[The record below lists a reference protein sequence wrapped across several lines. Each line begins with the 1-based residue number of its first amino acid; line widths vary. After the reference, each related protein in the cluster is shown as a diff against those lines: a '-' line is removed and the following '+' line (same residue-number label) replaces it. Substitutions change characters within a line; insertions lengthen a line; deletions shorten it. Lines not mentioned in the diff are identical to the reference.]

1 MTLTAIVRDYIN
13 NIKKYKYLMS
23 ILVRKDIKKK
33 YKDSVLGVLWSFL
46 NPLLIMIVLTI
57 VFSNLFGTQISN
69 FPVYL
74 LTAKLLL
81 DFFKSSTNQGM
92 RSMRAY
98 SGLIK
103 KVPMPKY
110 IFTAAKVNSNFVFFL
125 ISLTVLIFVMIVTTH
140 GVTWN
145 VLYAPIFLIFLYLF
159 SFGAALILATVMV
172 FFRDVEHLYAVAM
185 TALGYASVVF
195 YPEEIIPEK
204 YMFLLW
210 FNPVYYYIEGFR
222 QVVYYGTPPDLSNI
236 IMCIVLGIGATV
248 VGMYVFQKN
257 QDKFILH
264 V

>member
-1 MTLTAIVRDYIN
+1 MTLTSIIRDYID

-23 ILVRKDIKKK
+23 ILVRKDFKKK

-46 NPLLIMIVLTI
+46 NPLLIMIIMTI
-57 VFSNLFGTQISN
+57 IFSNLFGTQIAN

-92 RSMRAY
+92 RSMRAHA
-98 SGLIK
+98 GLIK
-103 KVPMPKY
+103 KVPMPRY

-125 ISLTVLIFVMIVTTH
+125 ISLTVLISVMIVTTH
-140 GVTWN
+140 GITWY
-145 VLYAPIFLIFLYLF
+145 VLYAPIFLIFLYF
-159 SFGAALILATVMV
+159 MCFGASLILATIMV
-172 FFRDVEHLYAVAM
+172 FFRDIEHLHAVAM
-185 TALGYASVVF
+185 TALSYASVIF
-195 YPEEIIPEK
+195 YPVEIIPEE
-204 YMFLLW
+204 YRFLLL

-222 QVVYYGTPPDLSNI
+222 QVVYYGLPPDWTNI
-236 IMCIVLGIGATV
+236 VMCIVLGVGATIL
-248 VGMYVFQKN
+248 GMYVFQKH